1 MSWFFHRIR
10 LVPIVLF
17 AAAGLFTLKLTG
29 LLIDGGY
36 TLGAGHQAKTDRAVI
51 ESHVS
56 SRPVQTAL
64 QQPPPP
70 ARPRS
75 WAQDMF
81 GYPDITGSVGAS
93 KPAPPKENAPKENA
107 PKDAAAKDNAPPPAA
122 EKPTD
127 PKYAKPPPKSPN
139 GTVVQL
145 DAQQVSPAERALL
158 ERLAE
163 RRQALEKRQSE
174 LDMRDT
180 LLKAAEK
187 RLEQRINELKE
198 AEERI
203 VAATTRKDEADI
215 QRLKNLVTMYENM
228 KAKDAAKIFDRLD
241 IHLATEVAKLIPP
254 RRMSDIMAQMSP
266 DAAQKLTVELA
277 ARNRENGQPKPPE
290 LPKIEGRPNG
300 T

>member
-1 MSWFFHRIR
+1 MSWFIHKIR

-17 AAAGLFTLKLTG
+17 AAAGLFTLKVTG

-36 TLGAGHQAKTDRAVI
+36 TLGAGHQARTDRAVI
-51 ESHVS
+51 EQHVA
-56 SRPVQTAL
+56 SRPVQTAQQQ
-64 QQPPPP
+64 QQPS
-70 ARPRS
+70 ARQRS

-93 KPAPPKENAPKENA
+93 KPAP
-107 PKDAAAKDNAPPPAA
+107 AKDNVAAP

-127 PKYAKPPPKSPN
+127 PKFAKSPPKAPS

-145 DAQQVSPAERALL
+145 DAQHVSPAERALL
-158 ERLAE
+158 ERLSE
-163 RRQALEKRQSE
+163 RRQELEKRQSE

-187 RLEQRINELKE
+187 RLELRINELKD

-203 VAATTRKDEADI
+203 VAATSRKEEGEI
-215 QRLKNLVTMYENM
+215 LRLKNLVTMYENM
-228 KAKDAAKIFDRLD
+228 KAKEAAKIFDRLD
-241 IHLATEVAKLIPP
+241 ISLATEVAKLIQP

-266 DAAQKLTVELA
+266 DSAQRLTVELA
-277 ARNRENGQPKPPE
+277 SRSRDGAPGKPPE